1 MSLPPLRTQF
11 VSWDKFDAVTKK
23 GIAHW
28 EAWWRDV
35 MREWEQATGKRWI
48 LAKPK
53 VMDVRDPPTDADV
66 QIHMGIPLNGAV
78 PWSHI
83 NWVWMP
89 AGSVWQKEHDGIL
102 SRLDAIVWER
112 EEDKASLSDQEKAWV
127 LPLAT
132 TVEARERV
140 EEVADLLRTRRP
152 SRGVRHLPP
161 VLERADCPPVSIVT
175 PTFQRKKLMEI
186 AFHNLLMTDYPQE
199 KMEWIVVEDA
209 PSLRDG
215 ALTTSSSPKAN
226 EISSHV
232 MRRALEEFQAKVPK
246 LRIRYIPLEGR
257 RSVGEK
263 RNIGVE
269 TASHEWIL
277 FMDDDDHYPAT
288 SFRRRMAW
296 LMKGVA
302 GGRSARVACCTTI
315 ALYDLKRGVSA
326 VNVPPMG
333 LPLSQRISEAT
344 LTFHRSVWQER
355 PFPEV
360 SIAEGEGWLT
370 GRESEVIELPPQ
382 QIIVAFTHGGN
393 QSSRRLPPSDQPAA
407 CFWGFP
413 KEYLVF
419 IHGLVGVEIASS

>member
-1 MSLPPLRTQF
+1 MSLPPLRVQF
-11 VSWDKFDAVTKK
+11 VAWDKSEAVTRE
-23 GIAHW
+23 GIQHW
-28 EAWWRDV
+28 EAWWRTV
-35 MREWEQATGKRWI
+35 MREREQATGKRWI

-53 VMDVRDPPTDADV
+53 ALDVRDPSADADV
-66 QIHMGIPLNGAV
+66 QIHMGIPLYGAV
-78 PWSHI
+78 PWSHV

-89 AGSVWQKEHDGIL
+89 AGSAWRKEHDGIL
-102 SRLDAIVWER
+102 SRFDAVVWER
-112 EEDKASLSDQEKAWV
+112 EEDKASFLDQERAWV

-132 TVEARERV
+132 IAEAMGRV
-140 EEVADLLRTRRP
+140 EDVAERLRARRP

-161 VLERADCPPVSIVT
+161 VLEQTDCPPVSIVT

-186 AFHNLLMTDYPQE
+186 AFHNLLMTDYPLD
-199 KMEWIVVEDA
+199 KMEWIVVEDN
-209 PSLRDG
+209 DK
-215 ALTTSSSPKAN
+215 SPHQMK
-226 EISSHV
+226 
-232 MRRALEEFQAKVPK
+232 RPLEEFQAKVPA

-263 RNIGVE
+263 RNVGVRE
-269 TASHEWIL
+269 ASHEWIL

-326 VNVPPMG
+326 VNVPPVE
-333 LPLSQRISEAT
+333 LALSQRISEAT
-344 LTFHRSVWQER
+344 LTFHRSVWEER

-360 SIAEGEGWLT
+360 SVAEGEGWLV

-382 QIIVAFTHGGN
+382 QIIVAFTHGSN

-419 IHGLVGVEIASS
+419 IHGLVGVEIA